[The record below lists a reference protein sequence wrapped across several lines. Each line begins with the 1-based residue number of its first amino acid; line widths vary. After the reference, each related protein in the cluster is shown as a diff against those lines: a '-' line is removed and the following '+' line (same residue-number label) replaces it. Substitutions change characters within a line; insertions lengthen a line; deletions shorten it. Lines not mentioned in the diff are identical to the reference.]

1 MAGKCLRSLI
11 PVLDSQR
18 SIQFYDYG
26 TEISNPNPTVLYV
39 PGFQGNGHGLKSQEM
54 IKHCQM
60 KGIRYVCY
68 DPEGLGESKVTD
80 WASMR
85 FQHWFEDAQA
95 AIKHCKSEQI
105 ILVGSSMGGWISLK
119 MANTNPDVIK
129 ALVLIAPAVN
139 FLRPMYEN
147 WYKNVAT
154 PEQKKEQDDGKLTL
168 MDPSYNVIPVSKV
181 FVEESINMELDTS
194 TTLDIKC
201 PVKILHG
208 IQDDTIPYEN
218 SLKVMKMIRNED
230 VELIYQKSGDHRM
243 QSDSGLELILR
254 SLDDTLSKLK

>member
-1 MAGKCLRSLI
+1 
-11 PVLDSQR
+11 
-18 SIQFYDYG
+18 
-26 TEISNPNPTVLYV
+26 
-39 PGFQGNGHGLKSQEM
+39 
-54 IKHCQM
+54 
-60 KGIRYVCY
+60 
-68 DPEGLGESKVTD
+68 
-80 WASMR
+80 
-85 FQHWFEDAQA
+85 
-95 AIKHCKSEQI
+95 
-105 ILVGSSMGGWISLK
+105 
-119 MANTNPDVIK
+119 
-129 ALVLIAPAVN
+129 
-139 FLRPMYEN
+139 
-147 WYKNVAT
+147 
-154 PEQKKEQDDGKLTL
+154 